1 MELYQIQ
8 FFSNY
13 LSHVEKEI
21 LHKCEINKNVMKS
34 RFRRKHSTLFN
45 LIVEK

>member
-8 FFSNY
+8 FFRNY

-21 LHKCEINKNVMKS
+21 LHKCEIKKMS
-34 RFRRKHSTLFN
+34 
-45 LIVEK
+45 